1 MARWGLW
8 THGSKLPCIV
18 ETLAFQSILGRNQHI
33 LWDLDDL
40 VDKFIEIYSFLQDL
54 VDNFW
59 WTTQAASFSIWL
71 HKALLSSLLWHSG
84 GVTAQSVGF
93 GKLDSDAPFRRIL
106 SWHGPTVTWQLKK
119 VTTKLY
125 TQKYQKMYEV
135 EIIWNNCHR
144 KEAFRI
150 WSQKTVRTEVQTRLN
165 VHHLWQR
172 DWMRQRSVF
181 TSWNM
186 TPQHRATIRICQMSK
201 WVI

>member
-18 ETLAFQSILGRNQHI
+18 ETLAFQSILGRNPPI
-33 LWDLDDL
+33 VLWDLG
-40 VDKFIEIYSFLQDL
+40 DL

-59 WTTQAASFSIWL
+59 WTKKNASFSIWL
-71 HKALLSSLLWHSG
+71 HKALLSSASCDTL
-84 GVTAQSVGF
+84 VGSPL
-93 GKLDSDAPFRRIL
+93 KALDLADSDAPFRRIL

-150 WSQKTVRTEVQTRLN
+150 LKPKNGSNGGPNQAQCASSLAKRLDEATEC
-165 VHHLWQR
+165 
-172 DWMRQRSVF
+172 F

-186 TPQHRATIRICQMSK
+186 TPSTEQQ
-201 WVI
+201 